1 MCRTQTHTVSGV
13 IVLSTYFVCVH
24 ICLDSSTDLV
34 KATDRIS
41 RWASDFKRCQIH
53 AFYHLAS
60 GDRQEWLQKDKKW
73 LTVSLER
80 RTKFW
85 CWVRKFEQNGLNFLK
100 PFERMQI
107 AQLFT
112 AQLQYHRHIHM
123 WNLPR
128 FPNEPKT
135 HDSADHE
142 TSHGFARRLMGDI
155 TTSIFVFHQ
164 LFSEQSWRSLSVS
177 QIGSLLLLM
186 SALVSRLKV
195 WLTPVIL
202 KRAPCARKSLTCIP
216 ARAGGSFT
224 PSGFRSSCRLNS
236 TPAATVSVGLNTI
249 LGATRHDYPPVQ
261 RLLWF
266 PCHYSV

>member
-1 MCRTQTHTVSGV
+1 MMCRTQTHTVSGV

-34 KATDRIS
+34 KATQDELPIS
-41 RWASDFKRCQIH
+41 KGAKYMHSIIWPVGTARNGCK
-53 AFYHLAS
+53 
-60 GDRQEWLQKDKKW
+60 KDKKW

-85 CWVRKFEQNGLNFLK
+85 SWVRKFEQNGSNFLK
-100 PFERMQI
+100 PFEMMQI
-107 AQLFT
+107 SQIFT
-112 AQLQYHRHIHM
+112 AHIQM

-128 FPNEPKT
+128 FPNERKT

-155 TTSIFVFHQ
+155 TTSIFVFRQ

-177 QIGSLLLLM
+177 RIGSLLLLM
-186 SALVSRLKV
+186 SAPVSRLKV